1 MSDTIINIIFGMCI
15 AFLIMAKSPVDF
27 LRELDEKHP
36 SSFGYILLATV
47 WFVASALL
55 GWAGFC
61 VVLATFVFYHLLGTG
76 AWSPTISK
84 FFKNLSRF
92 PKYGSDDDTQATSEV
107 SDDDTQA
114 TSEVSG
120 NDTQATVDVIVLT
133 PVEDTDDES
142 YRLEK

>member
-1 MSDTIINIIFGMCI
+1 MSDTIVNIIFGMCI

-27 LRELDEKHP
+27 LRELDKKHP

-55 GWAGFC
+55 GWVGFC

-76 AWSPTISK
+76 AWSPSISG
-84 FFKNLSRF
+84 FFKKISRF
-92 PKYGSDDDTQATSEV
+92 PKYDTPKPKEDKPKDTSTDAPATP
-107 SDDDTQA
+107 
-114 TSEVSG
+114 
-120 NDTQATVDVIVLT
+120 ATVDVIVST
-133 PVEDTDDES
+133 PEEESEESESDES